1 MQFQSKMSI
10 EATSVI
16 SITILLWVVLI
27 ILDLGTSGLIAMVSE
42 IPFKKAFL
50 WGLTSLA
57 LPPLFILYG
66 TLIGRNLYHV
76 NKETIC
82 FRDLPEAFDGYRIVH
97 ISDIHAKSFE
107 RRTGSLSKAA
117 GMINGLKPD
126 IIAFTGDLVTISS
139 DEIDGISHILSS
151 LEATDGIFSVLGNHD
166 YGIYDDS
173 SKNRNAAI
181 LRARNEMKEKETA
194 LGWDLLL
201 NDSRTIRRGTD
212 SIAVIGVEN
221 TSSSKH
227 FPSFG
232 NLGKA
237 SEGTE
242 GMFRIL
248 LTHDPLHWQSEAAGN
263 DYPLTL
269 SGHTHAMQLSFFGW
283 TPSSLIFPQSM
294 GLYKDGMNYLY
305 INIGLGETIFPAR
318 IGARP
323 EITLITLKKE
333 RTE

>member
-1 MQFQSKMSI
+1 MSI
-10 EATSVI
+10 EATSTI
-16 SITILLWVVLI
+16 SILVLCWLILIV
-27 ILDLGTSGLIAMVSE
+27 LDLCISGLIALMSD
-42 IPFKKAFL
+42 ILFRKAFL
-50 WGLTSLA
+50 LGLISLA
-57 LPPLFILYG
+57 LPPLIILYG

-82 FRDLPEAFDGYRIVH
+82 FRNLPEAFDGYRIVH
-97 ISDIHAKSFE
+97 ISDIHARSFE
-107 RRTGSLSKAA
+107 GRTGSLSKAA
-117 GMINGLKPD
+117 GLINGLKPD
-126 IIAFTGDLVTISS
+126 MIAFTGDLVTISP
-139 DEIDGISHILSS
+139 DEIDGLSGILSS
-151 LEATDGIFSVLGNHD
+151 LEAADGIFSVLGNHD

-173 SKNRNAAI
+173 NKNRSAAI
-181 LRARNEMKEKETA
+181 LRARNELKEKETA

-201 NDSRTIRRGTD
+201 NDSRTIRRGRD
-212 SIAVIGVEN
+212 SIAVVGVEN

-232 NLGKA
+232 NLEKA

-248 LTHDPLHWQSEAAGN
+248 LTHDPLHWQSEAAGK
-263 DYPLTL
+263 DFPLTL
-269 SGHTHAMQLSFFGW
+269 SGHTHAMQLSLFGC

-294 GLYKDGMNYLY
+294 GLYKDDENYLY

-323 EITLITLKKE
+323 EITLITLKKK

>member
-1 MQFQSKMSI
+1 MSI
-10 EATSVI
+10 EATSTI
-16 SITILLWVVLI
+16 SILVLCWLILIV
-27 ILDLGTSGLIAMVSE
+27 LDLCISGLIAMMSD
-42 IPFKKAFL
+42 ILFRKAFL
-50 WGLTSLA
+50 LGLISLA

-82 FRDLPEAFDGYRIVH
+82 FQNLPEAFDGYRIVH
-97 ISDIHAKSFE
+97 ISDIHARSFE
-107 RRTGSLSKAA
+107 GRTGSLSKAA
-117 GMINGLKPD
+117 GLINGLKPD
-126 IIAFTGDLVTISS
+126 MIAFTGDLVTISS
-139 DEIDGISHILSS
+139 DEIDGLSGILSS
-151 LEATDGIFSVLGNHD
+151 LEAADGIFSVLGNHD

-173 SKNRNAAI
+173 NKNRSAAI

-201 NDSRTIRRGTD
+201 NESRTIRRGRD
-212 SIAVIGVEN
+212 SIAVVGVEN

-232 NLGKA
+232 NLEKA
-237 SEGTE
+237 SEDTE

-248 LTHDPLHWQSEAAGN
+248 LTHDPLHWQSEAAGK
-263 DYPLTL
+263 DFPLTL
-269 SGHTHAMQLSFFGW
+269 SGHTHAMQLSLFGW

-294 GLYKDGMNYLY
+294 GLYKDDENYLY

-323 EITLITLKKE
+323 EITLITLKKK

>member
-1 MQFQSKMSI
+1 MSI
-10 EATSVI
+10 EATSTI
-16 SITILLWVVLI
+16 SILVLCWLILIV
-27 ILDLGTSGLIAMVSE
+27 LDLCISGLIALMSD
-42 IPFKKAFL
+42 ILFRKAFL
-50 WGLTSLA
+50 LGLISLA

-82 FRDLPEAFDGYRIVH
+82 FRNLPEAFDGYRIVH
-97 ISDIHAKSFE
+97 ISDIHARSFE
-107 RRTGSLSKAA
+107 GRTGSLSKAA
-117 GMINGLKPD
+117 GLINGLKPD
-126 IIAFTGDLVTISS
+126 MIAFTGDLVTISP
-139 DEIDGISHILSS
+139 DEIDGLSGILSS
-151 LEATDGIFSVLGNHD
+151 LEAADGIFSVLGNHD

-173 SKNRNAAI
+173 NKNRSSAI
-181 LRARNEMKEKETA
+181 LRARNEMKKKETA

-201 NDSRTIRRGTD
+201 NESRTIRRGRD
-212 SIAVIGVEN
+212 SIAVVGVEN

-232 NLGKA
+232 NLEKA

-248 LTHDPLHWQSEAAGN
+248 LTHDPLHWQSEAAGK
-263 DYPLTL
+263 DFPLTL
-269 SGHTHAMQLSFFGW
+269 SGHTHAMQLSLFGW
-283 TPSSLIFPQSM
+283 TPSSLVFPQSM
-294 GLYKDGMNYLY
+294 GLYKDDENYLY

-323 EITLITLKKE
+323 EITLITLKKK

>member
-1 MQFQSKMSI
+1 MSI
-10 EATSVI
+10 EATSTI
-16 SITILLWVVLI
+16 SILVLCWLI
-27 ILDLGTSGLIAMVSE
+27 FIVLDLCISGLIALMSD
-42 IPFKKAFL
+42 ILFSKAFL
-50 WGLTSLA
+50 LGLISLA
-57 LPPLFILYG
+57 LPPLLILYG

-82 FRDLPEAFDGYRIVH
+82 FQNLPEAFDGYRIVH
-97 ISDIHAKSFE
+97 ISDIHARSFE
-107 RRTGSLSKAA
+107 GRTGSLSKAA
-117 GMINGLKPD
+117 GLINGLKPD
-126 IIAFTGDLVTISS
+126 MIAFTGDLVTISP
-139 DEIDGISHILSS
+139 DEIDGLSGILSS
-151 LEATDGIFSVLGNHD
+151 LEAADGIFSVLGNHD

-173 SKNRNAAI
+173 NKNRSAAI

-201 NDSRTIRRGTD
+201 NDSRTIRRGRD
-212 SIAVIGVEN
+212 SLAVVGVEN

-232 NLGKA
+232 NLEKA

-248 LTHDPLHWQSEAAGN
+248 LTHDPLHWQSEAAGK
-263 DYPLTL
+263 DFPLTL
-269 SGHTHAMQLSFFGW
+269 SGHTHAMQLSLFGW

-294 GLYKDGMNYLY
+294 GLYKDDENYLY

-323 EITLITLKKE
+323 EITLITLKKK